1 MKEFIVSKNYD
12 GKKLNSVLLK
22 EFDGLSI
29 NTIYKALRK
38 KDIRVNDVR
47 ISDNITLF
55 YNDNVKV
62 YITDDLLFNS
72 NRKTSEKNIDIVYE
86 DNNIIIVNKPI
97 EIESAGE
104 KSLEESLTKLRN
116 QEIYACHRL
125 DRNTSGLNIFA
136 KNKDVLSFIENKF
149 KDKQI
154 EKHYIC
160 KVHGIPKSN
169 HMVLNAFHFKD
180 IKKSMCYISNEPKPG
195 YLPIRTEYTLI
206 KSNTNNNFSL
216 LDITLHTGRTHQIR
230 AHLAHVGLPI
240 IGDGKYGIN
249 EVNKKYN
256 QKYQL
261 LCANKLI
268 FNFEGD
274 SDEIK
279 DKYYYLNNKEIKLKE
294 LPF

>member
-1 MKEFIVSKNYD
+1 
-12 GKKLNSVLLK
+12 
-22 EFDGLSI
+22 
-29 NTIYKALRK
+29 
-38 KDIRVNDVR
+38 
-47 ISDNITLF
+47 
-55 YNDNVKV
+55 
-62 YITDDLLFNS
+62 
-72 NRKTSEKNIDIVYE
+72 
-86 DNNIIIVNKPI
+86 
-97 EIESAGE
+97 
-104 KSLEESLTKLRN
+104 
-116 QEIYACHRL
+116 
-125 DRNTSGLNIFA
+125 
-136 KNKDVLSFIENKF
+136 
-149 KDKQI
+149 
-154 EKHYIC
+154 
-160 KVHGIPKSN
+160 
-169 HMVLNAFHFKD
+169 
-180 IKKSMCYISNEPKPG
+180 MCYISDEAKPG